1 MSLNFQQWF
10 SLYRKL
16 QMKVESSSTQ
26 LYFEILEVA
35 RISHGRNESH
45 CQSMNPLNILMPY
58 WSEEYL
64 TLTVWNITIERGAR
78 LPCFLSF
85 TDNYEIVL
93 ILGEIQRSYRRVFE
107 SDKKH
112 LMLEI
117 KGLRVK
123 TCSR

>member
-1 MSLNFQQWF
+1 
-10 SLYRKL
+10 
-16 QMKVESSSTQ
+16 
-26 LYFEILEVA
+26 
-35 RISHGRNESH
+35 
-45 CQSMNPLNILMPY
+45 MNPLNILMPY

-64 TLTVWNITIERGAR
+64 TLTAWNITIERGAR
-78 LPCFLSF
+78 HPCFLSF